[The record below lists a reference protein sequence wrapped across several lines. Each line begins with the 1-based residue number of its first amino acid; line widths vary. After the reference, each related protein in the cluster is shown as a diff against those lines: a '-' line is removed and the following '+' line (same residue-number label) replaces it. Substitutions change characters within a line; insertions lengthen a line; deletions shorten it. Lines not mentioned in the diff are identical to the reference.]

1 MSNNKKRANNS
12 PHSRHQRRRKNR
24 NLICIPRAVW
34 DVFATQTAIMLQ
46 QALLIEKMVCSQRKQ
61 YLHNNR

>member
-1 MSNNKKRANNS
+1 MKEKTQKRNAS
-12 PHSRHQRRRKNR
+12 QSRHQRRRKNR

-61 YLHNNR
+61 YLQNNR